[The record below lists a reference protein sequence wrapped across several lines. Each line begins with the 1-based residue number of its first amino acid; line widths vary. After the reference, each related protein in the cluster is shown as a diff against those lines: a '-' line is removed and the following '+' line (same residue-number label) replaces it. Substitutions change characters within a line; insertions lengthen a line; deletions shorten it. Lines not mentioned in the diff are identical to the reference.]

1 MADRRRRNDELLL
14 RWLGD
19 ADLIAAAP
27 VAGAVLARV
36 NRWFGSE
43 ACRAGGRV
51 LVLMGAVAWIRC
63 ALPARIRPGRGPGAP
78 RSGGARAGSQTR
90 AGTERSADSR
100 LERSVATGL
109 STRFYAARL
118 AVDVPGPGGARSVG
132 RFVGWAKRA
141 VNRPAAHA
149 QS

>member
-1 MADRRRRNDELLL
+1 MADRRRRNDELLM

-19 ADLIAAAP
+19 AGLIAAAP

-78 RSGGARAGSQTR
+78 RSGGHAPAPRRAP
-90 AGTERSADSR
+90 ERRDLPTPGWSGR
-100 LERSVATGL
+100 L
-109 STRFYAARL
+109 
-118 AVDVPGPGGARSVG
+118 P
-132 RFVGWAKRA
+132 
-141 VNRPAAHA
+141 PA
-149 QS
+149 

>member
-19 ADLIAAAP
+19 AGLIAAAP

-51 LVLMGAVAWIRC
+51 LVLMGAVAWILVHC
-63 ALPARIRPGRGPGAP
+63 LLVFGPDVGRG
-78 RSGGARAGSQTR
+78 
-90 AGTERSADSR
+90 
-100 LERSVATGL
+100 
-109 STRFYAARL
+109 
-118 AVDVPGPGGARSVG
+118 
-132 RFVGWAKRA
+132 
-141 VNRPAAHA
+141 RPVRG
-149 QS
+149 